1 MVSRRSRRRTL
12 APWLT
17 QMPSTNEAASKAWM
31 LTFTDLVSLMLTF
44 FVLLFSMSN
53 VKIDQWEN
61 VIDSLTNTL
70 KPTPIETT
78 PTISATFNIGT
89 LFRKRAVN
97 LDYLEGVLRDSLKPL
112 TQLESARVIL
122 LEDRLIITFPGDQL
136 FEQGR
141 AQMTEQAAEA
151 LFILGGVFRNID
163 NEVSVN
169 GHTDPAPPIG
179 DGYANNWQLST
190 ARAASVANALRRA
203 GYREKIVA
211 YGYADGR
218 YQQLPD
224 VGDEKRR
231 TLGRRVDI
239 VVLPTAGGL

>member
-1 MVSRRSRRRTL
+1 MVSRRSRRRNP
-12 APWLT
+12 APWLSD
-17 QMPSTNEAASKAWM
+17 MPSTNEAASKAWM

-53 VKIDQWEN
+53 VKVDQWEN

-70 KPTPIETT
+70 KPTPIEAT

-97 LDYLEGVLRDSLKPL
+97 LDYLEGVLRDGLKPL

-122 LEDRLIITFPGDQL
+122 LEDRLVITFPGDLL
-136 FEQGR
+136 FEPGR

-151 LFILGGVFRNID
+151 LFILGGVFSNID
-163 NEVSVN
+163 NEISVD
-169 GHTDPAPPIG
+169 GHTDPTPPVG
-179 DGYANNWQLST
+179 DEYTSNWQLST
-190 ARAASVANALRRA
+190 ARAATVANSLRRA

-211 YGYADGR
+211 YGYADSR
-218 YQQLPD
+218 YQQLPIMEE
-224 VGDEKRR
+224 EKRR
-231 TLGRRVDI
+231 ALGRRVDI
-239 VVLPTAGGL
+239 VVLPTAGGN